1 MNTINISLPLQLQTQ
16 AKDLVNEGFY
26 ASFSDLVR
34 TALRKLLLESKYD
47 VWAKEA
53 KDEYKNGKTISL
65 KNKEEIDKY
74 VNSLI

>member
-1 MNTINISLPLQLQTQ
+1 MNTVNISLPLQLQVQ

-34 TALRKLLLESKYD
+34 TALRKLLSESKYD

-53 KDEYKNGKTISL
+53 KSEYKLKKGKILESDKDIDEYFDSL
-65 KNKEEIDKY
+65 K
-74 VNSLI
+74 